1 MGESS
6 EIRIGDTEREAALK
20 ALGEHLSAG
29 RIDIDEYGDRSAQV
43 TAARTRGDL
52 RGLFTDLPEPHP
64 VLGDTEV
71 PLAGAAPAPAAQSS
85 QPGTAVDR
93 PSGAGQVARGTAGAL
108 TSVAWL
114 GAIVLI
120 AFAHVAWPVIFI
132 PIALSAVFGSI
143 WGKHWNRNQDW
154 RERERDRREQWRD
167 DRDRYRRER
176 RGER

>member
-1 MGESS
+1 VSESS

-29 RIDIDEYGDRSAQV
+29 RLDIDEYGDRSARV

-52 RGLFTDLPEPHP
+52 RALFTDLPEPHP
-64 VLGDTEV
+64 VLGGAEV
-71 PLAGAAPAPAAQSS
+71 PLAGAVPAPAAQ
-85 QPGTAVDR
+85 PGTAVAR

-132 PIALSAVFGSI
+132 PIALSAVFGSV
-143 WGKHWNRNQDW
+143 WGKHWNRDH
-154 RERERDRREQWRD
+154 DWRD
-167 DRDRYRRER
+167 DRRDDRERYRQERRER

>member
-1 MGESS
+1 MANVSESS

-29 RIDIDEYGDRSAQV
+29 RIDIDEYGERSAQV

-64 VLGDTEV
+64 VLGGAEV
-71 PLAGAAPAPAAQSS
+71 PLAGTAPVPAS
-85 QPGTAVDR
+85 QPGPGQPDGTVVR

-132 PIALSAVFGSI
+132 PIALSAVFGSV
-143 WGKHWNRNQDW
+143 WGKHWNKGHD
-154 RERERDRREQWRD
+154 WRD
-167 DRDRYRRER
+167 DRERYRRER

>member
-1 MGESS
+1 VSESS

-29 RIDIDEYGDRSAQV
+29 RLDIDEYGDRSARV

-64 VLGDTEV
+64 VLGDAAV
-71 PLAGAAPAPAAQSS
+71 PLAGTAPAPAAQ
-85 QPGTAVDR
+85 PGTAVVR

-132 PIALSAVFGSI
+132 PIALSAVFGSV
-143 WGKHWNRNQDW
+143 WGKHWNRGHD
-154 RERERDRREQWRD
+154 WRD
-167 DRDRYRRER
+167 DRERYRQERRER